1 MKINRSSKKKTITI
15 SLCAVIIAAAAMAT
29 FLYLKSQSDDQH
41 DETSDA
47 KQQKAAGEQTKS
59 NAVDAS
65 NGKAEANDTPPAPQP
80 IEGTSKSTVGV
91 TMTASAQNGS
101 MYQMRFQIDSPT
113 SDGTCTLKLTKGS
126 SVVTKTASV
135 QALAKISTC
144 QGFDVPVS
152 ELSPGQWSVSLT
164 YESSTLTGS
173 TTSTITVQ

>member
-1 MKINRSSKKKTITI
+1 MKINRSSNKKPII
-15 SLCAVIIAAAAMAT
+15 LSLCVVVVAAAAIVT
-29 FLYLKSQSDDQH
+29 FLYLKNQSNKQQS
-41 DETSDA
+41 ETSDA

-80 IEGTSKSTVGV
+80 IEGTSKSSVGV

-113 SDGTCTLKLTKGS
+113 TDGTCTLTLTKGS
-126 SVVTKTASV
+126 STVTKTANV

-144 QGFDVPVS
+144 QGFDIPVS
-152 ELSPGQWSVSLT
+152 ELSPGQWGAHLS

-173 TTSTITVQ
+173 TTSTISVQ